1 MGHIFSNR
9 KFNFLLLIL
18 AFIGITMILSSCIT
32 ISPDT
37 KDKIKSEAQDLRN
50 QLNQTVN
57 QLLPQLENG
66 AKQADVQ
73 LSPPIATATRIWADT
88 RTYYPQGYLLSV
100 SLKPTNLAIAD
111 KEYAVDLYE
120 KRVFR
125 EQTTVSWNQPELN
138 VLKEQ
143 VVSFHSNQQ
152 EYDAY
157 SGQDISHIFSVK
169 VHE

>member
-1 MGHIFSNR
+1 MRPAFSNR
-9 KFNFLLLIL
+9 KISLLLLSLIL
-18 AFIGITMILSSCIT
+18 IGILITSISCDS
-32 ISPDT
+32 ISTDT
-37 KDKIKSEAQDLRN
+37 KDKIKSEAQDLGN

-66 AKQADVQ
+66 AKQADIQ
-73 LSPPIATATRIWADT
+73 LSPPIATATHIWADFDAFDP
-88 RTYYPQGYLLSV
+88 YPRLISV
-100 SLKPTNLAIAD
+100 SLKPTSLAIAN
-111 KEYAVDLYE
+111 KEYAADLYE
-120 KRVFR
+120 KGVFR
-125 EQTTVSWNQPELN
+125 EHGTVSWNQPELN

-143 VVSFHSNQQ
+143 VISFSSNQQ